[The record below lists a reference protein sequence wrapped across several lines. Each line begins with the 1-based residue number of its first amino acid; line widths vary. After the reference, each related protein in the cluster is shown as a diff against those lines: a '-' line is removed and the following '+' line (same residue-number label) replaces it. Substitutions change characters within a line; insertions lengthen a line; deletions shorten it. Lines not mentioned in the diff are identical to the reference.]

1 MKIIEEKMEIYC
13 TPSELVTVIKSCTE
27 NGWNLAST
35 DFSTVDTGSKRII
48 TEYIVVFVRYPEE
61 KE

>member
-13 TPSELVTVIKSCTE
+13 TPNELVSVIKGCTE
-27 NGWNLAST
+27 NGWNLAT
-35 DFSTVDTGSKRII
+35 ADFATVDAGNKRII
-48 TEYIVVFVRYPEE
+48 TEYILGFVRYPEE